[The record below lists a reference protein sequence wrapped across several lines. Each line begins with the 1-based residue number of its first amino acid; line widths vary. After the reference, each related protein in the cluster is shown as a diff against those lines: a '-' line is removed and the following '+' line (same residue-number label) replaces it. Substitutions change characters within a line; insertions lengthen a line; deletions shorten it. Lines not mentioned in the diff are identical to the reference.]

1 MQEKLLT
8 EREVAALRSQL
19 EEGKDALTHLQA
31 QKAELQAQVCSTS
44 LAGSSVHCIGM
55 EHAGI
60 GIHFCDCYRLN
71 ICVPY
76 AVVF

>member
-19 EEGKDALTHLQA
+19 EESKDALTHLQA
-31 QKAELQAQVCSTS
+31 QKAELQAQVIPTS
-44 LAGSSVHCIGM
+44 LAGSSTHFIGT

-60 GIHFCDCYRLN
+60 GIHFCDCYRFN
-71 ICVPY
+71 TSVSCT
-76 AVVF
+76 VVF

>member
-19 EEGKDALTHLQA
+19 EEGKDTLTHLQA

-44 LAGSSVHCIGM
+44 LAGSSAHFIGM

-60 GIHFCDCYRLN
+60 GIHFCDRYRLN
-71 ICVPY
+71 TCVPCT
-76 AVVF
+76 VVF